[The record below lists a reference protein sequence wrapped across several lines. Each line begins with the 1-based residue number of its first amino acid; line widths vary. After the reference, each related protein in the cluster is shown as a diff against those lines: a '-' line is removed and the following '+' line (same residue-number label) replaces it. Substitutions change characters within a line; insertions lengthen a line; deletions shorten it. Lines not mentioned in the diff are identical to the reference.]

1 MDSCNFQDCFISRL
15 NMLKGE
21 QSVLAFAGRLDEKQQ
36 SVDKYLKGETKAPIS
51 FLVNV
56 ATRFNVTTDWLLGLH
71 GDGNVSSVSTLET
84 RNGIRQKIT
93 TLKDNADTVA
103 TKAKELISAISELEK
118 DL

>member
-1 MDSCNFQDCFISRL
+1 
-15 NMLKGE
+15 MLKGE

-84 RNGIRQKIT
+84 KNGIRQKIT

-103 TKAKELISAISELEK
+103 TKAKELLFAISEMEK